1 MSRTPQGHS
10 SAAIADASFLR
21 VLVIY
26 HRYIRAIVVAP
37 CTGRLAG
44 LKGVQSCQQ
53 LSLTHNLVRM
63 SQPRAATKV
72 NTTQTQHI
80 WAPEGAGPIRY
91 PLAEC
96 LSHTHSFL

>member
-1 MSRTPQGHS
+1 MSRTLQGHS

-80 WAPEGAGPIRY
+80 LDPPKGQV
-91 PLAEC
+91 L
-96 LSHTHSFL
+96 